1 MAHLHA
7 SLLTLFQ
14 LRWPPGCSLNMSGTL
29 PPQAFVV
36 SLSSAWNVFRTDTI
50 HIFVTFPLSSLGP
63 NFSTSVTSMF
73 TLFKITTALPT
84 PALHFS
90 FFSIFF
96 SIIFFLYYFLLYYD
110 SFSRLLLIFVSS
122 HWNISIM
129 NERHLTLIYSKN
141 LDYPLENCRY
151 PINID

>member
-14 LRWPPGCSLNMSGTL
+14 LCWPPGCSLTMSGTL

-36 SLSSAWNVFRTDTI
+36 SLSPAWNVFHTDTI

-63 NFSTSVTSMF
+63 NFSTSVRSMF

-90 FFSIFF
+90 FFSITF
-96 SIIFFLYYFLLYYD
+96 YYTMTL
-110 SFSRLLLIFVSS
+110 SRLLLIFVSS
-122 HWNISIM
+122 HRNISIM